1 MPFQITVEKPHQ
13 QKLTRNGDKGR
24 DSNDDLKTS
33 LLLIPINS
41 IENRT
46 ENKTREQKLNKRT
59 TQNST
64 VQIRTAHYS
73 TWQYRIGEDRKGEGE
88 DMKG

>member
-24 DSNDDLKTS
+24 DINDDLKTS

-41 IENRT
+41 IET
-46 ENKTREQKLNKRT
+46 EQKIKQENKN
-59 TQNST
+59 
-64 VQIRTAHYS
+64 
-73 TWQYRIGEDRKGEGE
+73 
-88 DMKG
+88 